1 MLKSA
6 TQPLP
11 ALENAIEF
19 RARHIGPDEAD
30 AQHMLSVIGAASRRA
45 LIESVMPRSIART
58 QPMARTGR
66 SAA

>member
-30 AQHMLSVIGAASRRA
+30 ERHMLSVIGAASRRA
-45 LIESVMPRSIART
+45 HRFR
-58 QPMARTGR
+58 
-66 SAA
+66 